1 MTNVLLLSSDDL
13 FADDLQEQ
21 IKLQNK
27 DFVVL
32 RSLDTGNAV
41 DIIVVDENLSPLQ
54 NYSNLQVPIFW
65 LTSSHSKEVDGSY
78 HVFQKPIRLNLFLN
92 TLFSAI
98 SRFENSAGGY
108 LFFNDYELHPM
119 NKEIINLRNGEL
131 IKLTEKEVAIIK
143 YLYKAGQN
151 IVSKNDLLQE
161 VWGYSPDVSTHT
173 IETHIYR
180 LRQKVEHDDKS
191 AQLILTSE
199 GGYQLNM

>member
-54 NYSNLQVPIFW
+54 NYSNLQA
-65 LTSSHSKEVDGSY
+65 
-78 HVFQKPIRLNLFLN
+78 
-92 TLFSAI
+92 LFSAI